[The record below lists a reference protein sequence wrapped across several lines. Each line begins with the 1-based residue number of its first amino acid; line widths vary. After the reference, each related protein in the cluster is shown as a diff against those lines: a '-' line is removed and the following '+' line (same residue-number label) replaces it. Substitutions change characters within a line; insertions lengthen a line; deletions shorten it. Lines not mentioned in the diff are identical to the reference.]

1 MGAIADADAAC
12 RTAEGTTMRTALFM
26 RIGRRQSIAIALTVL
41 SLGGF
46 PVSAAEL
53 VPFRVGQAAPANTFL
68 AIWMAQSAGLYAAQ
82 GLEIAVVPMVGGSQ
96 AGPNLRSG
104 RIQLMHIG
112 MSSVVRAN
120 ASGRGDLRCIGSLA
134 NVIRS
139 TMFTAPNVK
148 TAAQLK
154 GGIVGISS
162 EGSESDSTTT
172 LALRRLG
179 LARSDVIIK
188 AIGVDRLPFVR
199 DGRVAATTL
208 GEPFRSEAFAAG
220 LNPIFDFYAQHIPW
234 LYSGLTVDREY
245 LREHRDVL
253 VRFLKATI
261 EGNYLAYTD
270 ERRGKDVLAK
280 ELKIGDARILDI
292 SYSNFKDATPL
303 NAELDP
309 AGAENI
315 LATSAPANAS
325 RNLADYIDTSLS
337 EGLRAEGFFD
347 AMRTKY
353 NVK

>member
-1 MGAIADADAAC
+1 MMPTAQFI
-12 RTAEGTTMRTALFM
+12 RT
-26 RIGRRQSIAIALTVL
+26 AIALTVL

-46 PVSAAEL
+46 RVSAAEL
-53 VPFRVGQAAPANTFL
+53 VPFRVGIAAPANTFL
-68 AIWMAQSAGLYAAQ
+68 AIWMAQAAGLYAAR
-82 GLEIAVVPMVGGSQ
+82 GLQVAVVPMVGGSQ
-96 AGPNLRSG
+96 SGPALRSG

-148 TAAQLK
+148 TAADLK

-179 LARSDVIIK
+179 LARDDVIIK
-188 AIGVDRLPFVR
+188 EIGVDRLPFVR

-208 GEPFRSEAFAAG
+208 GEPSRSEALAAG
-220 LNPIFDFYAQHIPW
+220 LNPIFDFYGQRIPW
-234 LYSGLTVDREY
+234 LYSGLTVDRGY
-245 LREHRDVL
+245 LKDHRDVL
-253 VRFLKATI
+253 VSFLKATI

-270 ERRGKDVLAK
+270 EGRGKDVLAK
-280 ELKIGDARILDI
+280 ELKIGDAKILDI

-303 NAELDP
+303 DAEIDS
-309 AGAENI
+309 AGAENV
-315 LATSAPANAS
+315 LATAAPANAS
-325 RNLADYIDTSLS
+325 RDLADYIDTSLS

-347 AMRTKY
+347 AMRKKY
-353 NVK
+353 GVK